1 MTNNGQNKRQIEP
14 LVILVA
20 IAVIGIIAA
29 IFINK
34 YAPTPEERH
43 QEIVRRA
50 IYATD
55 SWLTEP
61 TTEI

>member
-1 MTNNGQNKRQIEP
+1 MTNNKQDKRQVEP
-14 LVILVA
+14 LAIIVA
-20 IAVIGIIAA
+20 IAVIGIIMA
-29 IFINK
+29 IFVNK

>member
-1 MTNNGQNKRQIEP
+1 MANKQNKRQVEP
-14 LVILVA
+14 LAIIVA
-20 IAVIGIIAA
+20 IAVIGLIVAIIV
-29 IFINK
+29 NK

-43 QEIVRRA
+43 QEIVRQA

-61 TTEI
+61 TTET